1 MNIRDIARL
10 ANVTPGTVSKVLNN
24 YPDISENT
32 RRHVMKIIEENQYIP
47 RNSARSLK
55 LAVKIPQIALAMEGI
70 ADWLHQAMAKTLFIR
85 FHNADYTVMSFHDN
99 YYSQDKVEKFQELL
113 NYIDK
118 HNLTGMVYFGGDF
131 RNVPSKYFES
141 LSCPVVFVNTV
152 LPDQTGTEAY
162 SSVQVDHYGTA
173 ARQMEYLITK
183 GHRNICTVIS
193 STIDTSAYGI
203 RRDAYKDV
211 LRRHGLEHNLAYIQ
225 ESHYLC
231 SNAYQL
237 TYSCLK
243 AHPKITAVCCFAD
256 AVAIA
261 AVKAIRDAGRAPGK
275 DVAIISFDGMEHLQY
290 CIPSITTFEQPE
302 AEMMDYVYDLILGLM
317 NSKRQHLQITLQ
329 TKFQENESCLGEVP
343 NARPDHP

>member
-1 MNIRDIARL
+1 
-10 ANVTPGTVSKVLNN
+10 
-24 YPDISENT
+24 
-32 RRHVMKIIEENQYIP
+32 
-47 RNSARSLK
+47 
-55 LAVKIPQIALAMEGI
+55 
-70 ADWLHQAMAKTLFIR
+70 MAKTLFIR

-203 RRDAYKDV
+203 RRDAYRDV

-243 AHPKITAVCCFAD
+243 AHPEITAVCCFAD